1 MLVWTQSGNG
11 ARLMFLVHHDD
22 ATREY
27 AYGAQ
32 SKVGT
37 FSNSLMTEAIA
48 RHWQVISMKRDWKV
62 ILTS

>member
-1 MLVWTQSGNG
+1 
-11 ARLMFLVHHDD
+11 MFLVHHDD